1 MKRSNADAIWQKLAQ
16 LVNNPELFE
25 NPELLVQEL
34 GGRKMRYVNAD
45 VVWKKLTQVID
56 DQELLEKLD
65 FIIEE
70 NKLQMYH
77 EVRMDEEGNERIAG
91 YRFGEPYEAM
101 ALYMEGGFKTEQEA
115 LKRWYQKL

>member
-1 MKRSNADAIWQKLAQ
+1 MKQSNVDPIWQKLAQ
-16 LVNNPELFE
+16 LVNSPERFD
-25 NPELLVQEL
+25 NPELLVEEL
-34 GGRKMRYVNAD
+34 RGRKMRYVNAD
-45 VVWKKLTQVID
+45 VIWKKLTRVID
-56 DQELLEKLD
+56 DQELLGELD

-77 EVRMDEEGNERIAG
+77 EVRRDEEGNERIAG

-115 LKRWYQKL
+115 LKKWYQKL